1 VWKNRRTGRSSSSS
15 TSVSI
20 AVGNQ
25 LFGALPPPSGLECGS
40 MGQTHTLQPGL
51 TTLFKLTQLSLKKKT
66 KNKNEFDQSLFALF
80 SCKFRVIPFSPSL
93 RL

>member
-1 VWKNRRTGRSSSSS
+1 M
-15 TSVSI
+15 

-51 TTLFKLTQLSLKKKT
+51 TTLFKFFLLTQLSLKKRKQKIKT
-66 KNKNEFDQSLFALF
+66 NFT
-80 SCKFRVIPFSPSL
+80 RPSL
-93 RL
+93 HYFL